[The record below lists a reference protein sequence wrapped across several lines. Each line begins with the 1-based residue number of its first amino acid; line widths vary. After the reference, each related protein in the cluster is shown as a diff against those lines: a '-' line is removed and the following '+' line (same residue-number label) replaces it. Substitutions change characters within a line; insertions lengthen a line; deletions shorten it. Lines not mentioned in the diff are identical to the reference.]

1 MTISTIVFCL
11 ISSSSMRA
19 PLLNGSTTACDERGT
34 PTTHDVT
41 RTLYDKLTPEQ
52 RLRFEALSRC
62 RLAPLHIRMAMQS
75 ALRTS
80 RKPPETAVIVMN
92 SMCKVF
98 VADLVRRSVIVQQDW
113 GQTGPLR
120 PVHIREAIRRSRR
133 QSHDPGSSPAASQ
146 RRELFRR

>member
-1 MTISTIVFCL
+1 MEEAGYNTDSNDDIDDRILPDQL
-11 ISSSSMRA
+11 IFNEGA
-19 PLLNGSTTACDERGT
+19 VAERK
-34 PTTHDVT
+34 
-41 RTLYDKLTPEQ
+41 TLYDKLTPEQ

>member
-1 MTISTIVFCL
+1 MEEAGHNMDSNDDIDDRILPDQL
-11 ISSSSMRA
+11 IFNEGTVA
-19 PLLNGSTTACDERGT
+19 ERK
-34 PTTHDVT
+34 
-41 RTLYDKLTPEQ
+41 TLYDKLTPEQ

>member
-1 MTISTIVFCL
+1 MEEAGHNMDSNDDIDDRILPDQL
-11 ISSSSMRA
+11 IFNEGTVA
-19 PLLNGSTTACDERGT
+19 ERK
-34 PTTHDVT
+34 
-41 RTLYDKLTPEQ
+41 TL
-52 RLRFEALSRC
+52 
-62 RLAPLHIRMAMQS
+62 LAPLHIRMAMQS